1 MKEIIITSS
10 VLILC
15 IMLIRV
21 VFRGKISSRLQY
33 ALWLLVALRLMI
45 PATAQI
51 YMAIGSVQEFR
62 IMDLVEMLESR
73 FGDVTEQLETPV
85 SLPMSFAMSTDNT
98 WAGRVA
104 GYVLGET
111 LNLSGST
118 DGPTSVF
125 VAGKIGFS
133 LLDIF
138 RGIWGGGMIIMA
150 LWMLI
155 TNIIFS
161 CRLHK
166 GRKEFLL
173 PESVWPT
180 KINLP
185 QDEDVPGIEDDKISR
200 AVRKAKIY
208 TIEGLASPCLYG
220 LPFRESIYLTADIA
234 ENPDRLRHVLTHEMC
249 HKKHGDSFWSIVRS
263 ILLIVYWMN
272 PLVWVAA
279 VLSKR
284 DCELACDE
292 EALLL
297 LGEEER
303 ISYGETLLSIITRK
317 SRLSDIAC
325 TATTMTGS
333 GKSVKERIKFI
344 ADKPRVLGAAVVA
357 ALVLVI
363 VASVLVFTKNPLF
376 HGNMWEG
383 ALTLITGDMQI
394 RLPETIAGISG
405 YEADKDDNVIIYQAS
420 SGEEVGRFCSLSY
433 GEAVLLI
440 EQGREVVPLGN
451 YGRNPYLR
459 QYMLSITPSSGY
471 ETTTHTYTPYT
482 PSSGEGV
489 PGTDSNIGGTEGV
502 SGTPGIIAHED
513 MYSGE
518 DIPDVTFEVIEDETT
533 YIIED
538 EQPSTSLPTDNSAVY
553 YPIEEGSIDNSL
565 ATETDLSEVTISYH
579 PNEPEGES
587 IEYPVDEYIAH
598 TESNDY
604 LPNEEII
611 ILGDLPNEKI
621 ELAAVPE
628 TSEISAASARCYIY
642 VKGDYSGVKDE
653 YLSEMDYINN
663 ELEAVTEQV
672 IVLSINRAFREEL
685 IEALAANRTEYLGEA
700 YKVVALVSAL
710 PQPDGLQYVDIA
722 IHTLQT
728 DPETGLSL
736 DVNYRQTA
744 TDRENVDEGAMYFN
758 AVMLFATIKNL
769 DTCNFV
775 INPAEG
781 SGNEIVTYDRADL
794 EEVFGPLWSDEAA
807 ESQEDYGV
815 QLKKLYHFVI
825 LYLDNGSTI
834 DFHSS
839 DSLILSPE

>member
-15 IMLIRV
+15 IVLIRI
-21 VFRGKISSRLQY
+21 VFKGRISSRLQY

-62 IMDLVEMLESR
+62 IMDLIEMLESR
-73 FGDVTEQLETPV
+73 FGDVAEQLETPV

-104 GYVLGET
+104 GYVLGAT

-161 CRLHK
+161 RRLHK

-173 PESVWPT
+173 PESVWST
-180 KINLP
+180 KINLS

-208 TIEGLASPCLYG
+208 TIDGLASPCLYG
-220 LPFRESIYLTADIA
+220 FPFRESIYLTADIA

-363 VASVLVFTKNPLF
+363 VVSVLVFTKSPLF
-376 HGNMWEG
+376 HGNTWEG
-383 ALTLITGDMQI
+383 ELTLTAGDMQI
-394 RLPETIAGISG
+394 PLPETIAGISG

-420 SGEEVGRFCSLSY
+420 SGEEVGRFCTLSY

-459 QYMLSITPSSGY
+459 QYMLSVSPSTVN
-471 ETTTHTYTPYT
+471 EIITHTYTPSNGEDKPD
-482 PSSGEGV
+482 PSGSTGRAGGV
-489 PGTDSNIGGTEGV
+489 PGTDSNV
-502 SGTPGIIAHED
+502 AHED
-513 MYSGE
+513 MYNGE
-518 DIPDVTFEVIEDETT
+518 DIPDVTVEVIEDETT

-538 EQPSTSLPTDNSAVY
+538 EPSTSLPTDNSAVY
-553 YPIEEGSIDNSL
+553 YPIEEGSTDNSMSNL
-565 ATETDLSEVTISYH
+565 ATETEVTIVYH
-579 PNEPEGES
+579 NYQPNESDVES
-587 IEYPVDEYIAH
+587 I
-598 TESNDY
+598 DY

-611 ILGDLPNEKI
+611 VVNRPI
-621 ELAAVPE
+621 
-628 TSEISAASARCYIY
+628 TSEISAASAQCYIY

-653 YLSEMDYINN
+653 YLSEMDYINS
-663 ELEAVTEQV
+663 ELEAVAEQV
-672 IVLSINRAFREEL
+672 IVLSINRAAREEM
-685 IEALAANRTEYLGEA
+685 IGALAANRTEYLGEA

-710 PQPDGLQYVDIA
+710 PRPDGLQYVDIA

-736 DVNYRQTA
+736 DVNYRLDA
-744 TDRENVDEGAMYFN
+744 VNRENVDEGAMYFN

-775 INPAEG
+775 INPEEG

-794 EEVFGPLWSDEAA
+794 EEIFGPLWSEEASV
-807 ESQEDYGV
+807 SQENYAIWLENLYTDVAEY
-815 QLKKLYHFVI
+815 LKV
-825 LYLDNGSTI
+825 D
-834 DFHSS
+834 
-839 DSLILSPE
+839 

>member
-161 CRLHK
+161 RRLHK

-173 PESVWPT
+173 PESVWST

-208 TIEGLASPCLYG
+208 TIDGLASPCLYG

-394 RLPETIAGISG
+394 RLPETIAGISS
-405 YEADKDDNVIIYQAS
+405 YEEDKDDNVIIYQAS

-459 QYMLSITPSSGY
+459 QYMLSIAPSSGNV
-471 ETTTHTYTPYT
+471 TTTHTYTPYT
-482 PSSGEGV
+482 PSNGEGV

-502 SGTPGIIAHED
+502 PGTPGIIAHED

-565 ATETDLSEVTISYH
+565 ATETDLSEVTINYEFDELAMTQ
-579 PNEPEGES
+579 P
-587 IEYPVDEYIAH
+587 IE
-598 TESNDY
+598 Y

-611 ILGDLPNEKI
+611 VVNRPI
-621 ELAAVPE
+621 

-653 YLSEMDYINN
+653 YLSEMDYINS
-663 ELEAVTEQV
+663 ELEAVAEQV

-775 INPAEG
+775 ISPAEG

-815 QLKKLYHFVI
+815 RLKKLYHFVI

-839 DSLILSPE
+839 DSLLLSPE

>member
-15 IMLIRV
+15 IMLIRI
-21 VFRGKISSRLQY
+21 VFKGKISSRLQY

-45 PATAQI
+45 PASAQI
-51 YMAIGSVQEFR
+51 YMAIGSIQEFR
-62 IMDLVEMLESR
+62 IIDLAEMLESR

-85 SLPMSFAMSTDNT
+85 SFTMSTSNT
-98 WAGRVA
+98 WAGRMA
-104 GYVLGET
+104 GYVLGQALT
-111 LNLSGST
+111 YPGS
-118 DGPTSVF
+118 DGPISVF
-125 VAGKIGFS
+125 IAGKIGFS

-138 RGIWGGGMIIMA
+138 RGIWGGGMVIMA

-155 TNIIFS
+155 TNIIFT
-161 CRLHK
+161 RGLHK
-166 GRKEFLL
+166 GRKEFVL
-173 PESVWPT
+173 PENGEWNSVIRKT
-180 KINLP
+180 KVYI
-185 QDEDVPGIEDDKISR
+185 IDKL
-200 AVRKAKIY
+200 
-208 TIEGLASPCLYG
+208 TSPCLYG
-220 LPFRESIYLTADIA
+220 LPFRESIYLTADIV
-234 ENPDRLRHVLTHEMC
+234 EDQGRLRHVLTHEMC

-363 VASVLVFTKNPLF
+363 VVSVLVFTKNPLF
-376 HGNMWEG
+376 RGNRWEG
-383 ALTLITGDMQI
+383 ALTLIAGDMQI

-405 YEADKDDNVIIYQAS
+405 YEEDKDDNVIIYQAS
-420 SGEEVGRFCSLSY
+420 SGEEVGRFCTLSY

-451 YGRNPYLR
+451 YGQNPYLR
-459 QYMLSITPSSGY
+459 EYMLSIAPSPVL
-471 ETTTHTYTPYT
+471 ETTDHYYTPYT
-482 PSSGEGV
+482 PSSGGGV
-489 PGTDSNIGGTEGV
+489 PGTDSNAGIDSEYIVEESIGGG
-502 SGTPGIIAHED
+502 SGPDEIINVE
-513 MYSGE
+513 
-518 DIPDVTFEVIEDETT
+518 EDETT

-538 EQPSTSLPTDNSAVY
+538 EPSTSLSTDNSADY
-553 YPIEEGSIDNSL
+553 YPIEEGSTDNSMSYPP
-565 ATETDLSEVTISYH
+565 TETDLSEVTIVYH
-579 PNEPEGES
+579 NYQPTESDVESMEYPANEYIVSTES
-587 IEYPVDEYIAH
+587 IY
-598 TESNDY
+598 Y
-604 LPNEEII
+604 LPNEEI
-611 ILGDLPNEKI
+611 
-621 ELAAVPE
+621 ELVGTPE
-628 TSEISAASARCYIY
+628 SSEISAASARCYIY

-653 YLSEMDYINN
+653 YLSEMDYINS
-663 ELEAVTEQV
+663 ELESVTEQV
-672 IVLSINRAFREEL
+672 IVLSINRAVREEM

-700 YKVVALVSAL
+700 YKVVALASAL
-710 PQPDGLQYVDIA
+710 PQPNGLQYVDIA
-722 IHTLQT
+722 IHTLRT

-736 DVNYRQTA
+736 DINYRLEA
-744 TDRENVDEGAMYFN
+744 VNRENVDEGAMYFN

-775 INPAEG
+775 ISSAEG
-781 SGNEIVTYDRADL
+781 SENEIVTYDRADL
-794 EEVFGPLWSDEAA
+794 EEIFGPLWSDETA

-815 QLKKLYHFVI
+815 WLKKLYHFVI
-825 LYLDNGSTI
+825 LYLGNGSAI
-834 DFHSS
+834 EFHSS

>member
-161 CRLHK
+161 RRLHK

-173 PESVWPT
+173 PESVWST

-234 ENPDRLRHVLTHEMC
+234 EDPDRLRHVLTHEMC

-363 VASVLVFTKNPLF
+363 VVSVLVFTKNPLF

-405 YEADKDDNVIIYQAS
+405 YETDRDDNVIIYQAS
-420 SGEEVGRFCSLSY
+420 SGEEVGRFCTLSY

-482 PSSGEGV
+482 PSNGEGV
-489 PGTDSNIGGTEGV
+489 PGTDSNIGGAEGV
-502 SGTPGIIAHED
+502 PGTAGIIAHED

-518 DIPDVTFEVIEDETT
+518 DMPDEMTKVTDDDTT
-533 YIIED
+533 YILE
-538 EQPSTSLPTDNSAVY
+538 EGSTDNSMA
-553 YPIEEGSIDNSL
+553 S
-565 ATETDLSEVTISYH
+565 ETDLSEVTISYEFDELAMTQ
-579 PNEPEGES
+579 P
-587 IEYPVDEYIAH
+587 IE
-598 TESNDY
+598 Y

-611 ILGDLPNEKI
+611 VVNRPI
-621 ELAAVPE
+621 

-653 YLSEMDYINN
+653 YISEMDYINS

-672 IVLSINRAFREEL
+672 IVLSINRAVREEM

-775 INPAEG
+775 ISPAEG

-815 QLKKLYHFVI
+815 RLKKLYHFVI
-825 LYLDNGSTI
+825 LYLDKGSTI

-839 DSLILSPE
+839 DS